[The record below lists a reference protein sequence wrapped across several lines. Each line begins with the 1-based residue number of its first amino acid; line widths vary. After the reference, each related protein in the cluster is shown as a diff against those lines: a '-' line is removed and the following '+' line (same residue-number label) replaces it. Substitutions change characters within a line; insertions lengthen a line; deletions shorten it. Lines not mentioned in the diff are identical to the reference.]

1 MLVGSESRPFVRQG
15 IFGKGPDRVSGLD
28 TAIPA
33 AILPP
38 MRTALA
44 ALALVVAAGSV
55 QAVELLPQFKPNTLY
70 TDARTS
76 LLNLGWQPVPA
87 SSRVCD
93 GRENTCEVYPEA
105 ESCAPFGS
113 AACSML
119 WKRGEQLI
127 SVTTIGDNDI
137 LVRSASCRSGC

>member
-1 MLVGSESRPFVRQG
+1 
-15 IFGKGPDRVSGLD
+15 
-28 TAIPA
+28 
-33 AILPP
+33 

-44 ALALVVAAGSV
+44 ALALVVAAGGA
-55 QAVELLPQFKPNTLY
+55 QAAEQLPRFKPNTLY
-70 TDARTS
+70 PDARVS
-76 LLNLGWQPVPA
+76 LLSMGWLPVAA
-87 SSRVCD
+87 SNRACD
-93 GRENTCEVYPEA
+93 QRESTCETYPEA

-127 SVTTIGDNDI
+127 SVMTIGDADI

>member
-1 MLVGSESRPFVRQG
+1 
-15 IFGKGPDRVSGLD
+15 
-28 TAIPA
+28 
-33 AILPP
+33 

-44 ALALVVAAGSV
+44 ALALVVAVGGA
-55 QAVELLPQFKPNTLY
+55 QAAEQLPRFKPNTLY
-70 TDARTS
+70 PDARVS
-76 LLNLGWQPVPA
+76 LLALGWQPVA
-87 SSRVCD
+87 ALSRACD
-93 GRENTCEVYPEA
+93 QRESTCDIYPEA

-127 SVTTIGDNDI
+127 SVITIGDADI